1 MYFTDTP
8 SLGSV
13 EAIMKRPPGV
23 SQRGG
28 GKNRSPYR
36 YTKDDCDCRLCL
48 HYRKRTAVPQRYA
61 RFWISGLSVAGLLS
75 VRPSNPPLPGRGTF
89 RSKNG
94 SQNYMTERMLNT

>member
-28 GKNRSPYR
+28 GRNRSPYR

-48 HYRKRTAVPQRYA
+48 HYRKKERLYRRDMP
-61 RFWISGLSVAGLLS
+61 GAGYPAW
-75 VRPSNPPLPGRGTF
+75 VWRGF
-89 RSKNG
+89 
-94 SQNYMTERMLNT
+94 SQ

>member
-28 GKNRSPYR
+28 GRNRSPYR

-48 HYRKRTAVPQRYA
+48 HYRK
-61 RFWISGLSVAGLLS
+61 
-75 VRPSNPPLPGRGTF
+75 
-89 RSKNG
+89 KNG
-94 SQNYMTERMLNT
+94 

>member
-1 MYFTDTP
+1 MYFTVTP
-8 SLGSV
+8 SLNSV

-48 HYRKRTAVPQRYA
+48 HYRK
-61 RFWISGLSVAGLLS
+61 
-75 VRPSNPPLPGRGTF
+75 
-89 RSKNG
+89 KNG
-94 SQNYMTERMLNT
+94 CTAEICSGSMMRVVNKRTFQIAICRMWI

>member
-28 GKNRSPYR
+28 GRNRSPYR

-48 HYRKRTAVPQRYA
+48 HYRK
-61 RFWISGLSVAGLLS
+61 
-75 VRPSNPPLPGRGTF
+75 
-89 RSKNG
+89 KNG
-94 SQNYMTERMLNT
+94 CIQEFDSHQQNVKNIFFMWL